1 MSDAELAAA
10 APSGVTIAEIVLADE
25 PPRWRSL
32 GFELD
37 GDRVQIGGVFIRLV
51 GDEARPPHSPGI
63 LEWSL
68 RGLSSCELDGLPSAR
83 SIIPPAPPAPAH
95 PNGIVAIDHVVAMT
109 PALDRSVA
117 ALTAAGL
124 DLRRI
129 REQPTPAGAPR
140 QAFFRLGA
148 EILELVQQPEQST
161 RGGTLDRDGPARLW
175 GLALCSGDFDR
186 TLAAFGELAGEPREA
201 VQPGRRIVT
210 LRRSAGLAVPLAV
223 MSARTSRAPVAG

>member
-1 MSDAELAAA
+1 MTDAEPAAA
-10 APSGVTIAEIVLADE
+10 AAAGVTIDEIVLADE
-25 PPRWRSL
+25 PARWRSL

-37 GDRVQIGGVFIRLV
+37 GDRVQVGGVFIRLA
-51 GDEARPPHSPGI
+51 GDAARPQRAPGI

-68 RGLSSCELDGLPSAR
+68 RGLASCELDGLASTHSTA
-83 SIIPPAPPAPAH
+83 PPAPPAPAH
-95 PNGIVAIDHVVAMT
+95 PNGILAIDHVVAMT
-109 PALDRSVA
+109 PALDRSVT

-129 REQPTPAGAPR
+129 REQPTAAGAPR

-148 EILELVQQPEQST
+148 EILELVQQPERSA
-161 RGGTLDRDGPARLW
+161 RGDTLDRDGPARLW
-175 GLALCSGDFDR
+175 GLALCSGDFER
-186 TLAAFGELAGEPREA
+186 TLATLGELAGEPREA

-223 MSARTSRAPVAG
+223 MSARPSREPVAG

>member
-1 MSDAELAAA
+1 MIDVELPAA
-10 APSGVTIAEIVLADE
+10 APAGVTIEQIVLADE
-25 PPRWRSL
+25 PARWRSL

-37 GDRVQIGGVFIRLV
+37 GDRVQIGGVFIRLA
-51 GDEARPPHSPGI
+51 GDDARPERSPGI

-68 RGLSSCELDGLPSAR
+68 RGLASCELDGLASTR
-83 SIIPPAPPAPAH
+83 SLAPPAPPAPAH

-109 PALDRSVA
+109 PALDRSVE
-117 ALTAAGL
+117 ALRRAGL

-129 REQPTPAGAPR
+129 REQPSPAGAPR

-148 EILELVQQPEQST
+148 EILELVQQPERSA

-175 GLALCSGDFDR
+175 GLALFSSDFQR

-201 VQPGRRIVT
+201 VQPGRKIVT

-223 MSARTSRAPVAG
+223 MSARASREPVAG